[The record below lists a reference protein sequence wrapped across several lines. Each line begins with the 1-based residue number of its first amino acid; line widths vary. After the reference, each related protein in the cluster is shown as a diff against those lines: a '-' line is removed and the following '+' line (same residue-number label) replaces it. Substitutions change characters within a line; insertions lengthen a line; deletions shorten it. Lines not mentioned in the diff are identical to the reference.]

1 LSSRISPRSWAARSR
16 ARPAA
21 HSIIYAKLIGKEE
34 MLPEVPVTPHA
45 DEEAM
50 LNRMVGCLRIDDCR
64 KLYDRTRDMSGTE
77 ALVLAQA
84 CVMNRDRA

>member
-1 LSSRISPRSWAARSR
+1 
-16 ARPAA
+16 
-21 HSIIYAKLIGKEE
+21 
-34 MLPEVPVTPHA
+34 MPVTPHA